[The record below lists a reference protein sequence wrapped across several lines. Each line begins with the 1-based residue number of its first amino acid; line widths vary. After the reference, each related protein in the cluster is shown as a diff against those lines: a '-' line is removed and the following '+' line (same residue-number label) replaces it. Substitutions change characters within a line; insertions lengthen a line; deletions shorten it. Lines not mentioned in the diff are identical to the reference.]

1 MRSSI
6 VPSLPLQLLFPGY
19 YRKEFCSTS
28 PKYRS
33 TLIKIKI
40 YVYLFI
46 FEMGTRDIDWE
57 GQKLTFAY
65 KATPNFTFGL
75 ILFWVQDAKLFCA
88 KDIRHFN
95 GTMTFGITALRRMTW
110 RMTFVMTTQRTTTLM
125 ILALGIMT
133 LSKMTLVRLTIRINT
148 LIRMTLIIMTLGRM
162 TPARLTRE
170 NDT

>member
-1 MRSSI
+1 M
-6 VPSLPLQLLFPGY
+6 FPGY

-46 FEMGTRDIDWE
+46 FEMGTQDFDWE

-95 GTMTFGITALRRMTW
+95 GTMTFGITNDLEN
-110 RMTFVMTTQRTTTLM
+110 
-125 ILALGIMT
+125 GIC
-133 LSKMTLVRLTIRINT
+133 NDD
-148 LIRMTLIIMTLGRM
+148 
-162 TPARLTRE
+162 AE
-170 NDT
+170 NDDSHEIGTWNNDT